1 LALFLYF
8 IFFSA
13 WLLLNYKYHGL
24 NASTFLLAVYLVSS
38 IGAIF
43 LMYFYHSYDEE
54 KIFFSAA
61 LFHIT
66 CLFLFLAPIVKVGN
80 TNVQSFRMPSYKY
93 LNYFAWIIISL
104 SIISIVVAST
114 KLKVVFSYDDLARA
128 RAMHNLNELYSNEQR
143 NVFTYLGGIGQH
155 LSLIALFM
163 AFYFSIN
170 FPKKKL
176 IFSLLFA
183 SSFAVV
189 IQNLTIVGRD
199 GIVRWILFFLFVFF
213 IFKKQISLKTKR
225 KIIKFSAIAII
236 PMGLLFFQ
244 ISAAKFQ
251 GVGKGIIYYF
261 VDYLGQSFI
270 YFSYNFHQFM
280 NGTAGGR
287 MNFPSLFPA
296 GQQVS
301 INNLNDIF
309 FANYN
314 LNTFSTFVGS
324 FYFDMGLLRTFD
336 AALLFFLIF
345 LFYFRKNISNSFS
358 TLIVY
363 LILYEIVLL
372 GVFYYM
378 FSSTEVVNTFI
389 FIILLSILTDY
400 KSKKKP
406 ILTTVFNEYTRHN

>member
-1 LALFLYF
+1 
-8 IFFSA
+8 
-13 WLLLNYKYHGL
+13 
-24 NASTFLLAVYLVSS
+24 
-38 IGAIF
+38 
-43 LMYFYHSYDEE
+43 
-54 KIFFSAA
+54 
-61 LFHIT
+61 
-66 CLFLFLAPIVKVGN
+66 
-80 TNVQSFRMPSYKY
+80 
-93 LNYFAWIIISL
+93 
-104 SIISIVVAST
+104 
-114 KLKVVFSYDDLARA
+114 
-128 RAMHNLNELYSNEQR
+128 
-143 NVFTYLGGIGQH
+143 
-155 LSLIALFM
+155 
-163 AFYFSIN
+163 
-170 FPKKKL
+170 
-176 IFSLLFA
+176 
-183 SSFAVV
+183 
-189 IQNLTIVGRD
+189 
-199 GIVRWILFFLFVFF
+199 
-213 IFKKQISLKTKR
+213 
-225 KIIKFSAIAII
+225 
-236 PMGLLFFQ
+236 
-244 ISAAKFQ
+244 
-251 GVGKGIIYYF
+251 
-261 VDYLGQSFI
+261 
-270 YFSYNFHQFM
+270 M